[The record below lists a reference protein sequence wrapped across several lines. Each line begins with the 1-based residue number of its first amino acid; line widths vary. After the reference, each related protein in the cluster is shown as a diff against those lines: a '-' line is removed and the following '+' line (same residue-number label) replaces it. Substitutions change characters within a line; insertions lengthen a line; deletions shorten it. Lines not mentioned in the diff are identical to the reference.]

1 MQLGKL
7 QKIEADLKQLGFGIV
22 AISADRPEKL
32 QETVQKHML
41 TYTLLSDARMLAARA
56 YGIAFQLD
64 AAMVERYRGYSI
76 DLEAASG
83 ETHHLLPVPS
93 VFLVDAGGVI
103 RYAYSNADYKVRIPT
118 DDLLAAATELAAAGE

>member
-1 MQLGKL
+1 M
-7 QKIEADLKQLGFGIV
+7 